1 MKGKGGGQGWKGEGS
16 SGGAECQIK
25 LDGLDSSS
33 LIVKM
38 TVVQSHILYVMTTI
52 QET

>member
-1 MKGKGGGQGWKGEGS
+1 MGGKAGKEKDLQ
-16 SGGAECQIK
+16 GGAECQIK